1 MYSIAIDGPSGAGK
15 STLAKRLANEFSWAY
30 VDTGAIYRAVGLA
43 CERGDVC
50 PTDLAAVSALLPALN
65 VSLDYSGGSQRTLL
79 NGQDVSDEIRRDDIS
94 KLASDVSALS
104 PVRAYLLDLQR
115 DVALENNVVMDGRDI
130 ATIVLPE
137 ATVKIYLTATPQV
150 RAERRRHELLL
161 RGENRTLSQ
170 VLDAIQKRDA
180 NDCQRAEAPLRQ
192 AEDAVLLDTT
202 EMSLDDAFAALLEIV
217 KGRISGLA

>member
-15 STLAKRLANEFSWAY
+15 STLAKRLANEFNWAY

-43 CERGDVC
+43 CERGDIC
-50 PTDLAAVSALLPALN
+50 PDDLAAVTALLPNLN

-79 NGQDVSDEIRRDDIS
+79 NGQNVSNEIRRDDIS
-94 KLASDVSALS
+94 KLASDVSALA

-115 DVALENNVVMDGRDI
+115 NVALENNVVMDGRDI
-130 ATIVLPE
+130 ATVVLPT

-161 RGENRTLSQ
+161 RGENRTFAQ
-170 VLDAIQKRDA
+170 VLEAIQKRDE
-180 NDCQRAEAPLRQ
+180 NDSKRAEAPLRQ
-192 AEDAVLLDTT
+192 AEDALLLDTT
-202 EMSLDDAFAALLEIV
+202 EMSLDEAFAAMLEIV
-217 KGRISGLA
+217 KNRIADLH